1 MSQPVTVYL
10 DAMSRYAAAMDE
22 MSAGFADTRR
32 LLTDADVT
40 GDSFGMLPES
50 RDVASV
56 YEQRAT
62 DGLDVLQSG
71 ADVFADMAMA
81 FRQMRDNYRTSD
93 GNSARRLG
101 AGG

>member
-1 MSQPVTVYL
+1 VSQPVQVYL

-22 MSAGFADTRR
+22 LSAGFANTRR
-32 LLTDADVT
+32 LLVDADVT

-50 RDVASV
+50 RDVAGA
-56 YEQRAT
+56 YEQRTT
-62 DGLDVLQSG
+62 DGLEVLRAG
-71 ADVFADMAMA
+71 TDVFADMAVA

-93 GNSARRLG
+93 ENSARRLG